1 MHTDVWKQK
10 SGLHQTNSQSINRKR
25 RIKQNIPLFL
35 MIAPVII
42 FYLVFRYAPIVGN
55 IIAFKSYNLRD
66 GVFGSPWVGLHN
78 FELLFSQPGTLNI
91 ITNTLTLSVLRL
103 IFGFPVPIL
112 LALLLNEAK
121 NMLFKRV
128 TQTIVYLPHFF
139 NWVIIGGMVLTIFSM
154 ESGIVNRIVE
164 MLTGNVVPYLYQPS
178 SWVAIFIASGIWKE
192 MGFSAIIYLAALS
205 SINPSLYEAASIDG
219 AGKLRKL
226 WHITLPGIR
235 STIIVVFILT
245 SGNVMEVGFD
255 HVYVLQN
262 PAVVSV
268 SEVINTYM
276 FRVGLQ
282 GAQFS
287 LTAAMGLFE
296 SVVGLILVFGTNWVA
311 RKFKQGLF

>member
-1 MHTDVWKQK
+1 
-10 SGLHQTNSQSINRKR
+10 
-25 RIKQNIPLFL
+25 